1 MLQKRTRN
9 ILIASFLLST
19 VLVSLFIYNWVEY
32 QEVMEKYA
40 VCEDTSCVR
49 IYGNIQ
55 EEVFIGLSDILDGDF
70 DRLENISYDYLNMYK
85 TSEIF
90 NISGIRVW
98 DVLQSIR
105 PILGDVT
112 YFRFEATDGYGTYLI
127 PLRLVEAFPDDFL
140 IISHVNGIPLL
151 TKEEGGD
158 GPLMSAVSMD
168 AIAEDPEIIQLF
180 QDMLLPGF
188 DHVHNSKFSVKYLN
202 AIYLE

>member
-1 MLQKRTRN
+1 MIKKRTRN
-9 ILIASFLLST
+9 ILIVTFLFCT
-19 VLVSLFIYNWVEY
+19 VITTLFIYNWVEY
-32 QEVMEKYA
+32 QEVMDKYA
-40 VCEDTSCVR
+40 VCEDSFCVR

-70 DRLENISYDYLNMYK
+70 ERLENISYDYLNMYK

-112 YFRFEATDGYGTYLI
+112 YFRFEATDGYSTYLI
-127 PLRLVEAFPDDFL
+127 PLRLVEAYPDDFL
-140 IISHVNGIPLL
+140 IVSHVDGILL
-151 TKEEGGD
+151 QTKEEGGD
-158 GPLMSAVSMD
+158 GPLMSTVSMD
-168 AIAEDPEIIQLF
+168 AIANDTEIIQLF